1 MRAIIRYIVS
11 FVVLLAIFASCERRP
26 LSELANYTNIKV
38 EVDIEA
44 VANVTCDIYN
54 EKIPIPVIEPQAMHV
69 LFYEPNSKYVA
80 AETFI
85 TDIEY
90 NSKGKRMLKGNIS
103 IMPGN
108 YKMLIY
114 DFGTEATIVDE
125 YYKWEECKA
134 YTNEISSSLKGAF
147 KTRSDFDHI
156 VHEPD
161 HLVVARSENEHIPYV
176 EEVHTIEAAA
186 TSVVESYYVQ
196 IKVEGLEYVA
206 TAQAILSGM
215 VSGNKISSNIKIIE
229 PQASVYFTMHKSD
242 DKGVPVI
249 CNVFNTFGRIDNST
263 NNLEVTFDIKTNDG
277 RVIQKTFDISHLFL
291 TEECIKHHWLLL
303 DETIVIEPPK
313 DAGGGFQPEVEDWEG
328 EHTEIVL

>member
-125 YYKWEECKA
+125 YYRWDECKA

-147 KTRSDFDHI
+147 KTRSDFYHNEVPLAFVCSSSLKPPVSQVTRNMKSNNNSAI
-156 VHEPD
+156 NEP
-161 HLVVARSENEHIPYV
+161 SC
-176 EEVHTIEAAA
+176 
-186 TSVVESYYVQ
+186 
-196 IKVEGLEYVA
+196 
-206 TAQAILSGM
+206 
-215 VSGNKISSNIKIIE
+215 
-229 PQASVYFTMHKSD
+229 HKS
-242 DKGVPVI
+242 PV
-249 CNVFNTFGRIDNST
+249 
-263 NNLEVTFDIKTNDG
+263 K
-277 RVIQKTFDISHLFL
+277 
-291 TEECIKHHWLLL
+291 
-303 DETIVIEPPK
+303 
-313 DAGGGFQPEVEDWEG
+313 
-328 EHTEIVL
+328 